1 MSKKQMRTH
10 RCEGSLKNEVSI
22 RYTKQYRHINA
33 LYDYEAWRL
42 FKLRIDSEYDSK
54 YLSHIS
60 EIKFCPY
67 CGKELEEVKDEME
80 E

>member
-1 MSKKQMRTH
+1 MNIMRKKQMRTH
-10 RCEGSLKNEVSI
+10 RCEGSLKNKVSI

-42 FKLRIDSEYDSK
+42 FELRIDFEYDSK

-67 CGKELEEVKDEME
+67 CGKELEEVK
-80 E
+80 

>member
-1 MSKKQMRTH
+1 MNIMRKKQMRTH
-10 RCEGSLKNEVSI
+10 RCEGSLKNKVSI
-22 RYTKQYRHINA
+22 RYSKQYRHINA

-60 EIKFCPY
+60 KIKFCPY
-67 CGKELEEVKDEME
+67 CGKKLEEVK
-80 E
+80 

>member
-22 RYTKQYRHINA
+22 RYTKQYRYINA

-67 CGKELEEVKDEME
+67 CGKELEGVKDEME

>member
-1 MSKKQMRTH
+1 MNIMRKKQMRTH
-10 RCEGSLKNEVSI
+10 RCEGSLKNKVSI
-22 RYTKQYRHINA
+22 RYTKQYRYINA

-42 FKLRIDSEYDSK
+42 FELRIDFEYDSK

-67 CGKELEEVKDEME
+67 CGKELEEVK
-80 E
+80 

>member
-1 MSKKQMRTH
+1 MNSMRKKQMRTH
-10 RCEGSLKNEVSI
+10 RCEGSLKNKVSI
-22 RYTKQYRHINA
+22 RYSKQYRHINA

-67 CGKELEEVKDEME
+67 CGKKLEEVK
-80 E
+80 